1 MNNGNRPDSGN
12 YMTALVLSAV
22 VLLLWHFFFIAP
34 MAERQRLAAE
44 AAKGQ
49 MAADGSTAAPGQVTP
64 GAPAAAVPAKLQ
76 TREAA
81 LASGGARVTFENDK
95 VDGSIRLTG
104 AQIDNLRLK
113 KYRVELDPKSDEVV
127 FLTPQGTAAATY
139 AETGWAAAPGSQT
152 RVPDATTVWTSSSNA
167 LSPET
172 PVTLTWDNGQGQ
184 VFKRRISIDQDYMF
198 TVTDSVQNNSGAP
211 ITLFPYAIA
220 TREGAPTHAAQ
231 WTLHE
236 GMFGVLAGLLE
247 KYTYTDMRD
256 SKEPQVKFDG
266 SGGWLGI
273 TDKYWMVTVIPPQ
286 KEKFT
291 GRFSISRENQ
301 SEVFRTDYLLGG
313 RNVAAGGATT
323 VTHHVFAGAKI
334 VSLVEDYQSKLG
346 IFRYDMTIDWGWFS
360 FFTYWIFKALEV
372 IYHQF
377 GNFGVAIVILT
388 VLVKL
393 IFYPLANA
401 SYESMTKM
409 KKVQPEMKDIQE
421 RFKEDKVK
429 AQQEILA
436 LYRREKI
443 NPFMGCV
450 PLLLQIP
457 IFFSLYKV
465 LFVTIEMRHA
475 PFFGWIQDLAVQDP
489 TNLFNLFGLL
499 PFEAPTWLHVGI
511 WPLIMGFTMWFQ
523 MKMSPP
529 SPDPTQRQMMMI
541 MPPMFTYL
549 MASFPAG
556 LVVYW
561 TLNNVL
567 SIGQQYLIMRRLN
580 VPLDISFKLPSWL
593 GGAKGV
599 PPDSGKS

>member
-1 MNNGNRPDSGN
+1 MNNSNRPDSGN
-12 YMTALVLSAV
+12 YMAALILSAV

-34 MAERQRLAAE
+34 LAERQRLAAE
-44 AAKGQ
+44 AAKSQQATEG
-49 MAADGSTAAPGQVTP
+49 TTTAPGTVTP
-64 GAPAAAVPAKLQ
+64 GSTTGATPVKVQA
-76 TREAA
+76 REVV
-81 LASGGARVTFENDK
+81 LASSGSRVSFENDK

-113 KYRVELDPKSDEVV
+113 KYREQLDPKSDEVV
-127 FLTPQGTAAATY
+127 FLTPHGTVSATY

-152 RVPDATTVWTSSSNA
+152 KVPDATTVWTTSDQT
-167 LSPET
+167 LTPDK

-184 VFKRRISIDQDYMF
+184 VFTRRISIDQDYMF

-220 TREGAPTHAAQ
+220 TREGAPAHAEQ

-236 GMFGVLAGLLE
+236 GLFGVLAGLLE

-256 SKEPQVKFDG
+256 SKEPQVKFEG
-266 SGGWLGI
+266 EGGWLGV

-291 GRFSISRENQ
+291 GRFSIARE
-301 SEVFRTDYLLGG
+301 SVGEVFRADYLLGG
-313 RNVAAGGATT
+313 RNIAAGGTTT
-323 VTHHVFAGAKI
+323 VTHNVFAGAKI
-334 VSLVEDYQSKLG
+334 VSLVEDYQAKLG
-346 IFRYDMTIDWGWFS
+346 IYRYEMTIDWGWFS

-372 IYHQF
+372 IYHLV
-377 GNFGVAIVILT
+377 GNFGVAIIILT
-388 VLVKL
+388 ILVKL
-393 IFYPLANA
+393 LFYPLANA

-409 KKVQPEMKDIQE
+409 KKIQPEMKELQE
-421 RFKEDKVK
+421 RYKDDKVK

-436 LYRREKI
+436 LYRREKV

-475 PFFGWIQDLAVQDP
+475 PFFGWVQDLAAADP

-499 PFEAPTWLHVGI
+499 PFEAPTWLHIGI

-529 SPDPTQRQMMMI
+529 SQDPTQRQMMVI
-541 MPPMFTYL
+541 KPPLFTYL

-561 TLNNVL
+561 TINNVL

-580 VPLDISFKLPSWL
+580 VPLEISVKLASWL
-593 GGAKGV
+593 GGSKGE
-599 PPDSGKS
+599 PPGSGKS